1 MKENQQKVVGAA
13 VLLALNASTIVHA
26 GSAAGD
32 SAAAPEASRSKELMM
47 PADRVILEYRD
58 KLNEFESRGWR
69 IDLAALR
76 RTREEGCVIH
86 ALPSPE
92 RRISKSWVLDPVP
105 LLAPQTAAL
114 AEAAS

>member
-105 LLAPQTAAL
+105 LRAPQNAAL
-114 AEAAS
+114 SEAAS